1 MKKKYYL
8 SVLSV
13 VLFAFILNS
22 SGFAQ
27 GSYGIPPVLSDDSIS
42 VSSRQMNDMY
52 AGNGIFFAQ
61 ITQSM
66 PEEDDLDESFL
77 EEYDDMAESQSI
89 ADPLYYFNYAMYELN
104 DILYFAAIKPLAS
117 TYKAL
122 TPTLLRKGVKNFF
135 HNLLFPVRLVNNCL
149 QGKIKKAGTEVDI
162 FLVNSIFGILGF
174 GQVAQNEFNLHTS
187 DEDLGQ
193 TFGSYS
199 IGNGCYLVLPV
210 LGPSTL
216 RDVVGRAG
224 DSFLTPINY
233 LDPWE
238 LSWGLKVYDKI
249 NDTSFHIGDY
259 EALKEAALDPY
270 AAIRDAYIQHRQE
283 KIKN

>member
-1 MKKKYYL
+1 MKKKYYFP
-8 SVLSV
+8 VLAV
-13 VLFAFILNS
+13 ALFVFILNS

-27 GSYGIPPVLSDDSIS
+27 GSHGIRPVLSDDSIS
-42 VSSRQMNDMY
+42 VSSRQMNE
-52 AGNGIFFAQ
+52 GNRIFLAQ

-77 EEYDDMAESQSI
+77 DEYGDMAESQSI

-104 DILYFAAIKPLAS
+104 DVLYFAAIKPLAS
-117 TYKAL
+117 AYKAL
-122 TPTLLRKGVKNFF
+122 TPTLVRKGVKNFF
-135 HNLLFPVRLVNNCL
+135 HNLIFPVRLVNNLL

-199 IGNGCYLVLPV
+199 IGNGLYLVLPV

-238 LSWGLKVYDKI
+238 LSWGLKAYDKI